1 MLSGP
6 SLPICIRPAEA
17 KDVTVKRT
25 EVLNY
30 DPSLYRTT
38 RLEATAA
45 DGTKVSVSLV
55 WRADRREAAL
65 AAKRP
70 MPLLL
75 DGYGSYGICCEPDFS
90 YFRLPLLDRGCAP
103 RARPVV
109 AHPRTS
115 W

>member
-1 MLSGP
+1 M
-6 SLPICIRPAEA
+6 
-17 KDVTVKRT
+17 KRT